1 VGYAQTLREPVL
13 DLEARRYQIALAH
26 HVYGIVLVSEDGRV
40 EFVNQQYCDMFG
52 LDVAPSD
59 LVGLTSPQ
67 FLRLVAPAYA
77 DPAEAL
83 ALVRRILDANVEHL
97 GDEVVT
103 RSGRILLVDY
113 TPIVVD
119 GTPSGR
125 MWSHRDITE
134 TKHAQEAL
142 RESEEKFSKAFQT
155 SPYAISISRLEDG
168 VFLEVN
174 DAFVSMTG
182 FSREELIGA
191 SAIDLGLWVHE
202 SDRVRVTRAA
212 QEGRDMIGQEFLFRV
227 KNGDLRTGLFSTQ
240 VLNLSGIPCLLSSVE
255 DVTRRRQAEQELQRS
270 RRLLSELIEHGA
282 AAIFVKDREGRYELV
297 NKKWEAVT
305 GIRREDAIGRT
316 DDELFPEPIAAEW
329 RLLDLQVM
337 DSLTELETEQTIQG
351 PQGRRSFIS
360 SKFPIYE
367 DDGTV
372 HGVCGMVTD
381 ITARKEVEERIRHLA
396 THDTLTDLPT
406 LSLAKD
412 RVTMALGMGRRQ
424 ITSVGVMFVDLDGFK
439 KVNDT
444 HGHEAGDRVL
454 QEMARRM
461 VSCVRETDTVA
472 RVGGDEFLV
481 VLTGLHSPE
490 DAARVAAKMLSRMGE
505 PVSLDGGHETSVGAS
520 IGIAMCSQCGE
531 DPERLIKMA
540 DDAMYQVKNSGKNG
554 YRFADPADV

>member
-1 VGYAQTLREPVL
+1 V
-13 DLEARRYQIALAH
+13 DLEARRYQMALAH
-26 HVYGIVLVSEDGRV
+26 QVYGIVLVSEDGRV

-52 LDVAPSD
+52 LDLAPSD

-67 FLRLVAPAYA
+67 FLRLVAPGYA
-77 DPAEAL
+77 NPAEAL
-83 ALVRRILDANVEHL
+83 ALVRTILEANVEHL

-103 RSGRILLVDY
+103 RSGRTLLVDY

-119 GTPSGR
+119 GKPSGR

-134 TKHAQEAL
+134 NKQAREAL
-142 RESEEKFSKAFQT
+142 RQSEEKFSKAFQT

-191 SAIDLGLWVHE
+191 SAISLRLWVHE
-202 SDRVRVTRAA
+202 ADRDRVTSAA
-212 QEGRDMIGQEFLFRV
+212 REGRPMVGQELLFRV

-240 VLNLSGIPCLLSSVE
+240 LINLSGVPCLLSSIE
-255 DVTRRRQAEQELQRS
+255 DITRRRQAEHELQS
-270 RRLLSELIEHGA
+270 NRRLLSELIEHGA
-282 AAIFVKDREGRYELV
+282 AVIFVKDRDGRYELV
-297 NKKWEAVT
+297 NRKWEDVS
-305 GIRREDAIGRT
+305 GIKREDAIGRT
-316 DDELFPEPIAAEW
+316 DEELFPEPMAAEW
-329 RLLDLQVM
+329 RLGDLRVM
-337 DSLTELETEQTIQG
+337 ESRIELETEQTIEG
-351 PQGRRSFIS
+351 PQGKRSFITN
-360 SKFPIYE
+360 KFPIYE

-372 HGVCGMVTD
+372 HGICGMVTD
-381 ITARKEVEERIRHLA
+381 ITARKETEERIRYLA
-396 THDTLTDLPT
+396 THDALTGLPS
-406 LSLAKD
+406 LGLAKD

-424 ITSVGVMFVDLDGFK
+424 VTSVGVMFVDLDGFK
-439 KVNDT
+439 TVNDT

-454 QEMARRM
+454 QEAARRM

-490 DAARVAAKMLSRMGE
+490 DAARIAAKMVSRLGE
-505 PVSLDGGHETSVGAS
+505 PVDLDGGQQTSTGAS

-540 DDAMYQVKNSGKNG
+540 DDAMYRVKNSGKNG
-554 YRFADPADV
+554 YCFADPVEA